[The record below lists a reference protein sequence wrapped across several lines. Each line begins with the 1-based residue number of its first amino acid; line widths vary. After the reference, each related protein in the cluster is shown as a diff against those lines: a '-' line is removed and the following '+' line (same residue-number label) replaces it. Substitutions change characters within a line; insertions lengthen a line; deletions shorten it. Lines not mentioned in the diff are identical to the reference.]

1 MANAETVV
9 QNSVLLRLSAL
20 GAVVFRQNTGQ
31 LWAGRVVAQDHGRVV
46 LDDARP
52 VRAGL
57 CTGSSDIIGWKPV
70 TVTSDMVGSTIAVF
84 VAAEVKVPKTG
95 NKREGKATAEQ
106 SNFLAAVLRDGGIA
120 GIVRSPEDAE
130 RLITQ

>member
-1 MANAETVV
+1 MANAETAI
-9 QNSVLLRLSAL
+9 QNAVLLRMSAS

-70 TVTSDMVGSTIAVF
+70 TVTSDMVGSTVAIF
-84 VAAEVKVPKTG
+84 VAAEVKTSI
-95 NKREGKATAEQ
+95 GKPTKEQ

-130 RLITQ
+130 RLIK

>member
-1 MANAETVV
+1 MANAETAI
-9 QNSVLLRLSAL
+9 QNACLLRMSAS
-20 GAVVFRQNTGQ
+20 GATVFRQNTGW
-31 LWAGRVVAQDHGRVV
+31 LWAGRVVAKDHGRIV

-70 TVTSDMVGSTIAVF
+70 TITSDMVGSTIAVF
-84 VAAEVKVPKTG
+84 VAAEVKTETG
-95 NKREGKATAEQ
+95 KPTKEQ
-106 SNFLAAVLRDGGIA
+106 DNFIAAVLRDGGIA

-130 RLITQ
+130 RLIK